1 MWAVRIL
8 FLRTVGALIQSRK
21 QNMQDEWKR
30 SDSLLAPAAV
40 YWSAQSKGMEKCFIL
55 CTVGTVS
62 SLVSFR
68 GCRLEL
74 QKEGATLSF
83 GEMLNFSS
91 LGRKNLRARDCRRG
105 EKITKEPYVP
115 HPWPLS
121 SFCGHLSSSSFKLI
135 LMGNSIHI
143 LLTTSE
149 EWVDISNQ
157 RPRTGL
163 LSPNTEAQLLCGRE
177 QGKCLILI
185 RPHSRSEWKLEGPTK
200 GYWFSN
206 CSMYQNHLEVMKQEG
221 SCPIPKVSDLVGRD
235 GAWELHF

>member
-74 QKEGATLSF
+74 QKDGATLSF
-83 GEMLNFSS
+83 SEMLNFSKFGEEES
-91 LGRKNLRARDCRRG
+91 KSQRLSQGGKDNKGALRSPPMTPVF
-105 EKITKEPYVP
+105 ILWTFV
-115 HPWPLS
+115 
-121 SFCGHLSSSSFKLI
+121 FLI
-135 LMGNSIHI
+135 LQ
-143 LLTTSE
+143 T
-149 EWVDISNQ
+149 
-157 RPRTGL
+157 
-163 LSPNTEAQLLCGRE
+163 
-177 QGKCLILI
+177 
-185 RPHSRSEWKLEGPTK
+185 HSDGQQHPYIINYVRR
-200 GYWFSN
+200 
-206 CSMYQNHLEVMKQEG
+206 
-221 SCPIPKVSDLVGRD
+221 VSG
-235 GAWELHF
+235 HF